1 MRGSL
6 RVCILMGAMMAFAAC
21 SPGLF
26 EPVVFVEDP
35 QDVAAT
41 DTEWG
46 RWTGFD
52 VAEAI
57 AVTAPKRIRR
67 EAEQESVLARRP
79 AQVRRIEQRRDEM
92 QVHYLL
98 RDEDFLGPAEN
109 ARFERRRVE
118 VAEVSESRAPQ
129 RQADQERGHLLVIG
143 IARLEAAKLPAIKTI
158 DEVAQRGLQRAIVGL
173 VINGR
178 DFGES
183 IVVIDGKDIIVPLE
197 VLRRGGIIAQVPVE
211 RDVDGTERV
220 SLSRLG
226 ETVRFHIDDE
236 TVKLIID
243 ARAELFD
250 ASYISLAP
258 RRPIGIIYTD
268 DTSAFLN
275 YGVRGN
281 SDGAVGL
288 ATELGVH
295 IGEALMLVTADLND
309 AHGLVR
315 GLSQVVVDDVDA
327 LHRWTV
333 GDTFA
338 TNGALGGS
346 TFLAGI
352 ALEKTFALDPYQAL
366 TPSLSF
372 DGAVTTPSSLEVWVD
387 GVFVKRVDLEPG
399 TFRVADLPAPTM
411 SGNATYIV
419 RDAMGRTQS
428 FNQPYNMSAGLLA
441 PGVHEYAFSAG
452 FERRGMGL
460 QSFDYRTPVVLARH
474 RFGVAHD
481 ITVGWTAESAPLDGL
496 VGASA
501 KATFASPIG
510 RFEVG
515 AAASHKDG
523 LSGAALTGSWDF
535 ATRGFGIATY
545 AVARTRDF
553 AVIGGEEGF
562 HPPTLEL
569 GGRVT
574 VSDRLWRFGVD
585 GRYQH
590 TVDGLVVTRASASLA
605 VMPVSGLNF
614 GVRGGVEHGRE
625 PGLDWQMLATVSVS
639 PGAFTATASQR
650 VESDSAET
658 ALNVSV
664 PIRDEYGF
672 GTQASA
678 SFGET
683 ARVRATQEARTAYG
697 RMRGDLSY
705 DATGFSYGGEFAG
718 GLAFVEGAGLHA
730 TRPINGGFA
739 IVELPTGV
747 DAIVMRENRVV
758 GSTSSGYL
766 VVPDLLAY
774 YGNRLSMVLGDLPMD
789 FEVGETE
796 RIVAPPYRGGARVAF
811 SLTRTSYVRGF
822 VRRVEGTLAYG
833 TLIMKL
839 GDETRRS
846 PLGATG
852 EFELQG
858 ARPGKW
864 VGVVEHRDGRCE
876 VEIEI
881 PDTSDPVLQLGVF
894 MCRVFMPAPDEAPA
908 GSLPLA
914 QGGAGAVGGL
924 R

>member
-1 MRGSL
+1 MVALAG
-6 RVCILMGAMMAFAAC
+6 C
-21 SPGLF
+21 SPELF
-26 EPVVFVEDP
+26 EPVFFVEDP
-35 QDVAAT
+35 QDIAAT
-41 DTEWG
+41 DVASRRLAEL
-46 RWTGFD
+46 D
-52 VAEAI
+52 VAEAVM
-57 AVTAPKRIRR
+57 AVAPRPARR
-67 EAEQESVLARRP
+67 AREEESVLARRP
-79 AQVRRIEQRRDEM
+79 AQVRRIEQRQDQL
-92 QVHYLL
+92 QVHYLV

-109 ARFERRRVE
+109 ARFERRKVE
-118 VAEVSESRAPQ
+118 DAHVPGPQ
-129 RQADQERGHLLVIG
+129 RHADRERGHLLVIETG
-143 IARLEAAKLPAIKTI
+143 PLNAAKLPPIKGI
-158 DEVAQRGLQRAIVGL
+158 EEVAKRGLQRAIVGL

-178 DFGES
+178 EVGDS
-183 IVVIDGKDIIVPLE
+183 IVFIDGKDIIVPLE
-197 VLRRGGIIAQVPVE
+197 LLRRGGIVAQVPVE

-226 ETVRFHIDDE
+226 GAVRFHIDDE

-243 ARAELFD
+243 AGAELFD

-281 SDGAVGL
+281 SEGAVGL

-295 IGEALMLVTADLND
+295 IGEALLLVTADLND
-309 AHGLVR
+309 ARGLVR
-315 GLSQVVVDDVDA
+315 GLSQIVVDDVDN
-327 LHRWTV
+327 LHRWTA
-333 GDTFA
+333 GDAFA
-338 TNGALGGS
+338 SNGALGGS
-346 TFLAGI
+346 TFLAGLT
-352 ALEKTFALDPYQAL
+352 LEKTFALDPYQAL

-419 RDAMGRTQS
+419 RDAMGRTQT

-452 FERRGMGL
+452 FERKGVGYE
-460 QSFDYRTPVVLARH
+460 SFDYRTPVALARH
-474 RFGVAHD
+474 RVGVGRNV
-481 ITVGWTAESAPLDGL
+481 TVGWSAETAPLEGL

-501 KATFASPIG
+501 RATFASPIG

-515 AAASHKDG
+515 AAASHNG
-523 LSGAALTGSWDF
+523 GQSGAALTGSWDY
-535 ATRGFGIATY
+535 ASRGFGISTF

-553 AVIGGEEGF
+553 AVVGGEAG
-562 HPPTLEL
+562 HGAPTLEL

-574 VSDRLWRFGVD
+574 VSDRSWRFGLD

-590 TVDGLVVTRASASLA
+590 TADGLDITRGSASFA
-605 VMPVSGLNF
+605 VQPMSGF
-614 GVRGGVEHGRE
+614 TIGVRGGVEHGRE

-650 VESDSAET
+650 VDQDAAET

-664 PIRDEYGF
+664 PIRDEYGL

-683 ARVRATQEARTAYG
+683 VRLRATQEARTAYG
-697 RMRGDLSY
+697 RLRGDLSY
-705 DATGFSYGGEFAG
+705 DAAGFSCGGEFAG
-718 GLAFVEGAGLHA
+718 GLVFVEGAGLHA

-739 IVELPTGV
+739 IVELPTEV
-747 DAIVMRENRVV
+747 DAVVMRENRKV

-766 VVPDLLAY
+766 VVPDLLSY
-774 YGNRLSMVLGDLPMD
+774 YGNRLSMVLGDVPMD

-796 RIVAPPYRGGARVAF
+796 RVVAPPYRGGARVAF
-811 SLTRTSYVRGF
+811 SLIRTSYVRGF
-822 VRRVEGTLAYG
+822 VQRVEGTLGYG
-833 TLIMKL
+833 TLIMRL

-846 PLGATG
+846 PLGANG

-864 VGVVEHRDGRCE
+864 EGVVEHRDGQCE

-881 PDTSDPVLQLGVF
+881 PDTKDPVLQLGVF
-894 MCRVFMPAPDEAPA
+894 MCRLFMPAPDGQPRKP
-908 GSLPLA
+908 LPLA
-914 QGGAGAVGGL
+914 KGRGDAGGA